1 MIKGRPYAVRTSKS
15 IESVSKTQSSFCDI
29 ESAESE
35 LIVLKVRSVRTG
47 NGTVKSSF
55 KENAKC
61 KVTNDN
67 FSANKRPDTNLCL
80 GVYSIVVPRL
90 FDKGPVDTTPP
101 VPSGVRVRY

>member
-1 MIKGRPYAVRTSKS
+1 MRAEVDDKGKTICSKPSKS

-55 KENAKC
+55 
-61 KVTNDN
+61 T
-67 FSANKRPDTNLCL
+67 KRTQN
-80 GVYSIVVPRL
+80 V
-90 FDKGPVDTTPP
+90 K
-101 VPSGVRVRY
+101 